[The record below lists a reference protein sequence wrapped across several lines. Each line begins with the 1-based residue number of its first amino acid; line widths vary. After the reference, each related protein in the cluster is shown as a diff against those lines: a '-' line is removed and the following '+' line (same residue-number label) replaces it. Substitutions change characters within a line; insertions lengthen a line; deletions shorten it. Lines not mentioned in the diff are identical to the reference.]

1 MKNIKFVDPFTSS
14 LEKKNLNNA
23 LKSGWLSHGPYV
35 ENFEKK
41 FCKLLN
47 SKYSISVNNGTNAM
61 LLILMALNFRRGDE
75 ILVPSLCYVSP
86 IHMLK
91 IFGLVP
97 VPVDIELSNL
107 QINADQIE
115 KKIRKKTKAI
125 LLIHNYG
132 SICDLKKIKKIAKKK
147 SLYIIEDVS
156 EVLFSK
162 QNNNFV
168 GNCNWYDNEK
178 IISYASLHASKT
190 LIAGEGGIIITNSK
204 KTSLKLKIL
213 RNHGQKG
220 KPYFYAMTGGNFR
233 LSNLLASISYSQLLR
248 VREIIKK
255 KKILNSIYKK
265 KLSNNEGF
273 SLMSDPK
280 NFKSIKWG
288 FPILFNKNKDKENIM
303 KILNKNSILCRPGF
317 YSLSKLKHLKIFKN
331 KLTSKLD
338 FKNAEIANKNLIVL
352 PMHSKIKVNDVN
364 KICKEILD
372 YFKTKLY

>member
-1 MKNIKFVDPFTSS
+1 MKNIKFVDPLTTNI
-14 LEKKNLNNA
+14 EKKNLNAA

-47 SKYSISVNNGTNAM
+47 SKYSISVNNGTNAI
-61 LLILMALNFRRGDE
+61 LLILMALNFKRGDE
-75 ILVPSLCYVSP
+75 ILVPSFCYISP

-91 IFGLVP
+91 VLGLVP

-107 QINADQIE
+107 QINTNQIE
-115 KKIRKKTKAI
+115 KKISKKTRAI

-132 SICDLKKIKKIAKKK
+132 SICELKKIKRIAKKK
-147 SLYIIEDVS
+147 NLYIIEDVS

-168 GNCNWYDNEK
+168 GDCNWYNSEK

-204 KTSLKLKIL
+204 KISLKLKIL

-248 VREIIKK
+248 VREIMKK
-255 KKILNSIYKK
+255 KQILNSIYKK
-265 KLSNNEGF
+265 KLSNNVKF

-288 FPILFNKNKDKENIM
+288 FPILLKKQKDKENIM
-303 KILNKNSILCRPGF
+303 KILNRNSTLCRPGF
-317 YSLSKLKHLKIFKN
+317 YSLSKLNHLKIFKN

-338 FKNAEIANKNLIVL
+338 FKNAEIANKNVIVL
-352 PMHSKIKVNDVN
+352 PMHTKIKINDFN
-364 KICKEILD
+364 KICNEILN
-372 YFKTKLY
+372 YFKKI

>member
-1 MKNIKFVDPFTSS
+1 MKNIKFVDPLTTNI
-14 LEKKNLNNA
+14 EKKNLNAA

-47 SKYSISVNNGTNAM
+47 SKYSISVNNGTNAI
-61 LLILMALNFRRGDE
+61 LLILMALNFKRGDE
-75 ILVPSLCYVSP
+75 ILVPSFCYISP

-91 IFGLVP
+91 VLGLVP

-107 QINADQIE
+107 QINTNQIE
-115 KKIRKKTKAI
+115 KKISKKTRAI

-132 SICDLKKIKKIAKKK
+132 SICELKKIKRIAKKK
-147 SLYIIEDVS
+147 NLYIIEDVS

-168 GNCNWYDNEK
+168 GDCNWYNSEK

-204 KTSLKLKIL
+204 KISLKLKIL

-255 KKILNSIYKK
+255 KQLLNSIYEK
-265 KLSNNEGF
+265 KLSKNAKF
-273 SLMSDPK
+273 SIMSDPK

-288 FPILFNKNKDKENIM
+288 FPILLKKKNDKENIM
-303 KILNKNSILCRPGF
+303 KILNRNSTLCRPGF
-317 YSLSKLKHLKIFKN
+317 YSLSKLNHLKIFKN

-338 FKNAEIANKNLIVL
+338 FKNAEIANKNVIVL
-352 PMHSKIKVNDVN
+352 PMHTKIKINDVN
-364 KICKEILD
+364 KICNEILN
-372 YFKTKLY
+372 YFKKI

>member
-1 MKNIKFVDPFTSS
+1 MKNIKFVDPFTTNI
-14 LEKKNLNNA
+14 EKKNLNAA

-47 SKYSISVNNGTNAM
+47 SKYSISVNNGTNAI
-61 LLILMALNFRRGDE
+61 LLILMALNFKRGDE
-75 ILVPSLCYVSP
+75 ILVPSFCYISP

-91 IFGLVP
+91 VLGLVP

-107 QINADQIE
+107 QINTNQIE
-115 KKIRKKTKAI
+115 KKISKKTRAI

-132 SICDLKKIKKIAKKK
+132 SICELKKIKRIAKKK
-147 SLYIIEDVS
+147 NLYIIEDVS

-168 GNCNWYDNEK
+168 GDCNWYNSEK

-204 KTSLKLKIL
+204 KISLKLKIL

-255 KKILNSIYKK
+255 KQLLNSIYEK
-265 KLSNNEGF
+265 KLSKNAKF
-273 SLMSDPK
+273 SIMSDPK

-288 FPILFNKNKDKENIM
+288 FPILLKKKNDKENIM
-303 KILNKNSILCRPGF
+303 KILNRNSTLCRPGF
-317 YSLSKLKHLKIFKN
+317 YSLSKLNHLKIFKN

-338 FKNAEIANKNLIVL
+338 FKNAEIANKNVIVL
-352 PMHSKIKVNDVN
+352 PMHTKIKINDVN
-364 KICKEILD
+364 KICNEILN
-372 YFKTKLY
+372 YFKKI